1 MNKSF
6 NEDNSYLLKYKAEID
21 CGNII
26 VGNEL
31 YMELENLID
40 DLFHCDEYIYNT
52 DDFLLRAD
60 FMEGCL
66 RLTKAPFY
74 NKPIELIIWQKA
86 FLEALYSF
94 KMAKPFKDSKII
106 IDRFR
111 KALLM
116 IGRKNGKS
124 EFCSCIENSEFVVG
138 MQGADLVCSSND
150 DAQSSI
156 VYDSINVM
164 RNLYDPKDLDTKKCQ
179 SYLLNK
185 ITNTKIFKLSTTT
198 RNKEGRNI
206 DKAIVDEVHEMKD
219 NTIVKSIEQS
229 QSTKPSPKLIE
240 ITTEGFIVDGYLDDE
255 LKIARK
261 IIKKEDD
268 SESSKRFLPWLYTQ
282 DSEREVFENPKSWHK
297 SNPSLG
303 IIKTKEYLELQVDL
317 ARKSKSDR
325 IFVLSKDFNIK
336 QNANESWLNLE
347 DFTYES
353 KYNIKNLEGCFCIG
367 HVDLAKTTDLCCAK
381 ALILKENIKYIATMY
396 FIPEQK
402 LDKAYDDHNAGAK
415 YKEWV
420 DDGYIT
426 VSEGNDVDLSL
437 VADWFYSLKK
447 DYDITLYKCGYDQK
461 FAKEWIKKMDE
472 YGWTKESELEMV
484 IQNSQTLSNAI
495 YLCEADFKSRLI
507 NYNENPVDRWCLS
520 NACLKLN
527 HMREAL
533 VIKTENSKK
542 IDGAV
547 CLVSL
552 YEMYRRYRSD
562 LKKLSGGD

>member
-1 MNKSF
+1 MNNQYNS
-6 NEDNSYLLKYKAEID
+6 DNSYLLRYKDEID
-21 CGNII
+21 YGNIL

-31 YMELENLID
+31 YRELENLID
-40 DLFHCDEYIYNT
+40 DLKHNDEYIYIT
-52 DDFLLRAD
+52 DDFLLRLD
-60 FMEGCL
+60 FMQNCL

-74 NKPIELIIWQKA
+74 NKPIKLMLWQKA
-86 FLEALYSF
+86 FLEVVYSF
-94 KMAKPFKDSKII
+94 KMAQPLIDTNTV

-111 KALLM
+111 KILLM
-116 IGRKNGKS
+116 IARKNGKS
-124 EFCSCIENSEFVVG
+124 ELCSCIENSEFNIG
-138 MQGADLVCSSND
+138 SPGADLVCSSND
-150 DAQSSI
+150 DAQASI

-185 ITNTKIFKLSTTT
+185 VTNTKIYKLSVTT
-198 RNKEGRNI
+198 RNKEGRNVDFAVI
-206 DKAIVDEVHEMKD
+206 DEVHEQKD
-219 NTIVKSIEQS
+219 NVIAKSIEQS

-240 ITTEGFIVDGYLDDE
+240 ITTEGFIVDGFLDDE

-261 IIKKEDD
+261 IINKEDD
-268 SESSKRFLPWLYTQ
+268 SESSKRILPWLYTQ
-282 DSEREVFENPKSWHK
+282 DSEREVFENPNTWIK

-303 IIKTKEYLELQVDL
+303 VIKTKSYLELQVDL